1 MAIVAVLPTYNERDN
16 ISDLIKRILTL
27 RDDMEVLVIDDS
39 SPDGTAGLVLDLAG
53 KDPRVHLVVRNGP
66 RGRGYAGAEGF
77 RLAVEMGY
85 DLIVEMD
92 ADWSHDPCFIPA
104 MIAASRDCDLVIGS
118 RFVSGGRQKGRSF
131 SRIAI
136 SALANLYLRAA
147 LGFWSVKDCTSGF
160 RCFRRELLEVVEPS
174 TLRSRGPSIVG
185 EVLFRCKGARIK
197 EVPITFYDRKHG
209 RSKFNFRAV
218 ASNLIMAPR
227 VRLASL
233 FRPRPHFRKGQG

>member
-85 DLIVEMD
+85 DLIVETK
-92 ADWSHDPCFIPA
+92 
-104 MIAASRDCDLVIGS
+104 
-118 RFVSGGRQKGRSF
+118 GGRL
-131 SRIAI
+131 AI
-136 SALANLYLRAA
+136 RA
-147 LGFWSVKDCTSGF
+147 
-160 RCFRRELLEVVEPS
+160 R
-174 TLRSRGPSIVG
+174 
-185 EVLFRCKGARIK
+185 
-197 EVPITFYDRKHG
+197 EVPRRKT
-209 RSKFNFRAV
+209 SV
-218 ASNLIMAPR
+218 
-227 VRLASL
+227 
-233 FRPRPHFRKGQG
+233 